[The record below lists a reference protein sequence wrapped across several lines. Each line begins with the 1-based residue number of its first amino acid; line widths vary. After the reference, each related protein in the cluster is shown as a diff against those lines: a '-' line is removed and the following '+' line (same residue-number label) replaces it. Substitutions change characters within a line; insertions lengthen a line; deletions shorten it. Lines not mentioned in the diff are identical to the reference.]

1 MSPSSFPAILSQTEE
16 ASVTL
21 DDRSS
26 QKILV
31 EAQNLLHQIITILH
45 DPSCEGSGA
54 ARSFAL
60 ARAHARTLLDHLAR
74 MSDPR

>member
-1 MSPSSFPAILSQTEE
+1 VKPSSSSTILSQTEE

-26 QKILV
+26 QEVLV

-74 MSDPR
+74 MMDPR